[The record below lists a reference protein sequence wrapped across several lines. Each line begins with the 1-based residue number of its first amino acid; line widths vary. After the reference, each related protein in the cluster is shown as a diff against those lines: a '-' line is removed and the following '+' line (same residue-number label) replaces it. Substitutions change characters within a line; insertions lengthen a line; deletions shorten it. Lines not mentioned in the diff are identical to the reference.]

1 MSLDSSL
8 VAWIYDIE
16 GTQTGSY
23 VAFWLAILAAFLH
36 AVFGALQKGRHD
48 PWLSRGAIDASY
60 GLAMLPFVM
69 FVFPFPEP
77 ELWPIFLVIF
87 IVHFMYKLLQAFAYS
102 KGSFTVVYPIV
113 RGTGPVFTVIGAYI
127 LFGET
132 FSSIQMLGIFFLLVG
147 IFGLALYNLIYLVA
161 SRETLPTA
169 LILAVCTGIFVALY
183 TTIDAYGIR
192 VAVDPIAFIVWFFL
206 FDSLS
211 ITPYAF
217 YRWNN
222 LTQKPNIFP
231 LAMRGAVGGFVA
243 VFSFGSIMLAT
254 RLDKVGEAAV
264 LRETSTVFAAI
275 IGWLFLK
282 ETVGPRRVLLM
293 ALIAFGALVVE
304 LGG

>member
-113 RGTGPVFTVIGAYI
+113 RGTG
-127 LFGET
+127 
-132 FSSIQMLGIFFLLVG
+132 
-147 IFGLALYNLIYLVA
+147 
-161 SRETLPTA
+161 
-169 LILAVCTGIFVALY
+169 
-183 TTIDAYGIR
+183 
-192 VAVDPIAFIVWFFL
+192 
-206 FDSLS
+206 
-211 ITPYAF
+211 
-217 YRWNN
+217 
-222 LTQKPNIFP
+222 
-231 LAMRGAVGGFVA
+231 
-243 VFSFGSIMLAT
+243 
-254 RLDKVGEAAV
+254 
-264 LRETSTVFAAI
+264 
-275 IGWLFLK
+275 LFL
-282 ETVGPRRVLLM
+282 GQ
-293 ALIAFGALVVE
+293 
-304 LGG
+304 

>member
-192 VAVDPIAFIVWFFL
+192 VAVDPI
-206 FDSLS
+206 
-211 ITPYAF
+211 
-217 YRWNN
+217 
-222 LTQKPNIFP
+222 
-231 LAMRGAVGGFVA
+231 
-243 VFSFGSIMLAT
+243 
-254 RLDKVGEAAV
+254 
-264 LRETSTVFAAI
+264 
-275 IGWLFLK
+275 
-282 ETVGPRRVLLM
+282 
-293 ALIAFGALVVE
+293 
-304 LGG
+304 